1 MKGKSFGKVLGAVAL
16 MVLFTG
22 TVFSALSGLGGQEI
36 EQKVKDTLGKMTF
49 DEKIAQMHGV
59 VPLGRAVGLIGESL
73 NPALADTWNTAENKR
88 LGIPALRC
96 IDGPRGVGKGWATAF
111 PVSMSRGAS
120 WDPVLERRIG
130 EAMGYEARAQ
140 NANVLLSPCIN
151 LLRHPSWGRA
161 QETYGEDPLHL
172 GVMGSAHII
181 GAQKYVMA
189 CAKHFAANNMEESR
203 FFVNAVMD
211 ERTLREVYLPHFK
224 MCVDAGVASV
234 MSAYNDLNGFLA
246 GQNKHLI
253 TDILKDDWGFKG
265 FVVSDW
271 ENAVDD
277 AVLAGNAGL
286 DLEMPM
292 GAHLGEPLKKAIE
305 EGKVP
310 AKNID
315 DSVARLLRMKYAF
328 LTPDFTKGFDKS
340 KVGGKG
346 HAQIA
351 LEAAQKGTVL
361 LKNDKNALPLDRGKI
376 KTLVVIGKLANTKNI
391 GDHGSSD
398 VATSYAVTPLQGILS
413 KAGTGIKVVYELGA
427 DLEKAKQAAQGA
439 DAVII
444 VAGMTWKD
452 EGEGGPGY
460 GDRKDL
466 NLHKDDEALIK
477 AVAGVTDRLIVVLEA
492 GAVITLESW
501 KNDAEAIVMAW
512 YPGMEGGNGLA
523 DLLFGDVNFSGKLP
537 IVWGKSLDQYPP
549 FDNKARE
556 VKIDYYH
563 GYRLFDK
570 KGLEP
575 SFPFGYG
582 LSYTKYKY
590 SNLKL
595 DQKQIGKSGKVTA
608 SVDLANTGKM
618 AGEEIVQL
626 YVGSNGSKVDRPVK
640 DLKAFTRV
648 ALKPGETKTV
658 TLEVN
663 AQDLAYWNMDK
674 NGWEIE
680 EIEYTVLVGPSS
692 RANDLGLK
700 GSFKISGN

>member
-1 MKGKSFGKVLGAVAL
+1 MKGKSLAKVLGALILVVVFA
-16 MVLFTG
+16 G
-22 TVFSALSGLGGQEI
+22 TVFSALSGLSETEI
-36 EQKVKDTLGKMTF
+36 EKKVQDTLKQMSL
-49 DEKIAQMHGV
+49 DEKIQQMHGV

-73 NPALADTWNTAENKR
+73 NPVLADTWNTAENKR

-96 IDGPRGVGKGWATAF
+96 IDGPRGVGKGKATAF

-120 WDPVLERRIG
+120 WDPDLERRIG

-151 LLRHPSWGRA
+151 ALRHPGWGRA

-181 GAQKYVMA
+181 GVQKYVMA

-211 ERTLREVYLPHFK
+211 ERTLREIYLPHFK
-224 MCVDAGVASV
+224 MTVDAGVASV
-234 MSAYNDLNGFLA
+234 MSAYNDLNGFLC
-246 GQNKHLI
+246 GQNQHLL
-253 TDILKDDWGFKG
+253 TDILKNDWGFKG

-271 ENAVDD
+271 VNAVDD

-292 GAHLGEPLKKAIE
+292 GKHLGEPLKNAIE
-305 EGKVP
+305 DGKVP

-315 DSVARLLRMKYAF
+315 DSVNRLLRMKYSF
-328 LTPDFTKGFDKS
+328 LTPDFTQGFDKS
-340 KVGGKG
+340 KVGGKE
-346 HAQIA
+346 HARIA

-361 LKNDKNALPLDRGKI
+361 LKNDKSALPLDREKI
-376 KTLVVIGKLANTKNI
+376 KTLVVIGKLADAKNI

-398 VATSYAVTPLQGILS
+398 VAVPYVVNPLQGIRN
-413 KAGTGIKVVYELGA
+413 KAGTGLKVVYESGE
-427 DLEKAKQAAQGA
+427 DLEKAKQVSQGA

-444 VAGMTWKD
+444 VAGLTWKD

-460 GDRKDL
+460 GDREDL

-477 AVAGVTDRLIVVLEA
+477 AVAGVTDRLIVVLEG

-512 YPGMEGGNGLA
+512 YPGMEGGNALA
-523 DLLFGDVNFSGKLP
+523 DLLFGDANFSGKLP
-537 IVWGKSLDQYPP
+537 IVWGKSIDQYPP
-549 FDNKARE
+549 FDNKAKQ

-582 LSYTKYKY
+582 LSYTEYNY

-595 DQKQIGKSGKVTA
+595 SAKKIGKSGKITA
-608 SVDLANTGKM
+608 SVDVTNTGKM
-618 AGEEIVQL
+618 AGEEVVQL
-626 YVGSNGSKVDRPVK
+626 YVSCNGSKVDRPVK

-658 TLEVN
+658 LLEVN
-663 AQDLAYWNMDK
+663 AKDMAYWNMDK

-680 EIEYTVLVGPSS
+680 EIEYTILVGPSS
-692 RANDLGLK
+692 SAKDLSLK
-700 GSFKISGN
+700 DSFKISGI